1 MPSGIQTAVD
11 ALRDWGALIP
21 DKARLNDI
29 ISHLDNVRA
38 TLDCSA
44 HVSPKQQAAKDVKH
58 ALMLTYLKSSKSMHE
73 FAGNLCDMVMPGTA
87 RQTELMGSYSQAQR
101 NQFLVD
107 LSYLLMVRDES
118 FKTCFIKFSWADSS
132 PQGRHDFLLWKN
144 RQVAAKS
151 LVRASELM
159 RLLVTT
165 RGGSLGGSLDD
176 EAPLGVA
183 EQRRAWNVE
192 LALLVIEY
200 VLVPQ
205 TRYVFVLLFVF
216 VCSETNKLLRG
227 TYDPWTRTHWR
238 RGQSVQRH
246 AHNVAPVLGRGNAH
260 PLP

>member
-176 EAPLGVA
+176 EAPLGVD

-205 TRYVFVLLFVF
+205 TRYVFVLLFVVF
-216 VCSETNKLLRG
+216 CSETNKLLRG